1 MLLPIVNMGK
11 TEAQSSDKLSEGL
24 PLQGDTVRAK
34 TLNASSQFSRSV
46 MSDSLRS
53 HGLQYARLPCPSS
66 TPEFTKTHV
75 HWVGDAIQ
83 PSHPLSSP
91 SPPAFNLSQHQGL
104 LQWVSSSHQVAFHWS
119 FSYSISPSSEYSGLI
134 SFRNGLVGS
143 PWSPRDS
150 QESSPIP

>member
-66 TPEFTKTHV
+66 TPEFTQTHV
-75 HWVGDAIQ
+75 H
-83 PSHPLSSP
+83 
-91 SPPAFNLSQHQGL
+91 
-104 LQWVSSSHQVAFHWS
+104 
-119 FSYSISPSSEYSGLI
+119 
-134 SFRNGLVGS
+134 
-143 PWSPRDS
+143 
-150 QESSPIP
+150 